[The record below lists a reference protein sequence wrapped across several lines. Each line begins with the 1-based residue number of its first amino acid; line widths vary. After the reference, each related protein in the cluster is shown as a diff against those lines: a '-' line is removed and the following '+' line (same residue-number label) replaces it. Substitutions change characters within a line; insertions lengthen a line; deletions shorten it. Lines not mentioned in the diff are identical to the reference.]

1 MIKDAHGNNPTKGI
15 WLRFLVLIPIVI
27 AMIIISQ
34 AYIRSKCATYDA
46 WTPVYMEGNYSDLS
60 LEDVKCEH
68 AGVVEPVSV
77 QRGANGAACV
87 TFKALSDG
95 ETMVSFGN
103 AQKGP
108 KDEVWWDF
116 RVTQGA
122 IIEGGVNFSGWESVH
137 ICVCVFIAICAV
149 LFASVVVRLWRA
161 SWYGYEMV
169 AGGGGFVFFA
179 FQSAFFI
186 LLYLRG
192 SYLEFA
198 DIAYDITNM
207 VSWFVYLTFLPMGIL
222 AVLVSISNIWLIRH
236 EGMRP
241 VNLLGIA
248 VSVVYAIV
256 IFLWFHWWYMGADL
270 PLSFEILQV
279 VDSVLAVGITFGECL
294 LLSTI
299 ACAWLASLHVPR
311 HGMDYLVVL
320 GCGIRSDG
328 TPSPLLAGRVD
339 RALAFDQE
347 RIGAGD
353 ESATFVPSGGQGP
366 DEVMSEAQSMK
377 DYLLKKGVD
386 SNRVVMEG
394 KSSTTQ
400 ENMAFSRKV
409 IEDHAGMNADELSI
423 AFSTTNY
430 HVFRGYVCAHQ
441 AGMVVEGMAS
451 KTKAYFW
458 PNAFLREFAGLLVTQ
473 WKGILQTFLIIAVVY
488 AFAEYILIL
497 S

>member
-1 MIKDAHGNNPTKGI
+1 MTKSVHGSNPAKGI
-15 WLRFLVLIPIVI
+15 WLRFLVLVPIVL
-27 AMIIISQ
+27 AMLLASW
-34 AYIRSKCATYDA
+34 AYIQSKCATYDA
-46 WTPVYMEGNYSDLS
+46 WTPVNMKGNYSSLS
-60 LEDVKCEH
+60 INDIKVETE
-68 AGVVEPVSV
+68 GIVEPVSV
-77 QRGANGAACV
+77 RSGANGAACV

-103 AQKGP
+103 AQKGAN
-108 KDEVWWDF
+108 DEVWWHF
-116 RVTQGA
+116 RVTNGA
-122 IIEGGVNFSGWESVH
+122 VIEGEVNFSGWESIHV
-137 ICVCVFIAICAV
+137 CVCIFLGICAV

-179 FQSAFFI
+179 FQSVFFI

-198 DIAYDITNM
+198 DIVYDITNM
-207 VSWFVYLTFLPMGIL
+207 VSWFAYITVLPMGIL
-222 AVLVSISNIWLIRH
+222 ALLVSISNIWLIRH

-248 VSVVYAIV
+248 VSVLYAAV
-256 IFLWFHWWYMGADL
+256 MFLWFHWWNMGADL
-270 PLSFEILQV
+270 PLSLEMLQM

-299 ACAWLASLHVPR
+299 VCAWLASRHVPH
-311 HGMDYLVVL
+311 HGVDYLVVL

-339 RALAFDQE
+339 RALAFDQGRVE
-347 RIGAGD
+347 AGD
-353 ESATFVPSGGQGP
+353 APAVFVPSGGQGP
-366 DEVMSEAQSMK
+366 DEVMSEAQSMR
-377 DYLLKKGVD
+377 DYLVKKGIHP
-386 SNRVVMEG
+386 SRVALEDE
-394 KSSTTQ
+394 SSTTR
-400 ENMAFSRKV
+400 ENMVFSRKV
-409 IEDHAGMNADELSI
+409 IEDHAGASVDELSI

-441 AGMVVEGMAS
+441 AGMVAEGMGS

-458 PNAFLREFAGLLVTQ
+458 PNAFLREFVGLLVTQ
-473 WKGILQTFLIIAVVY
+473 WKGILQTFIIIALVY
-488 AFAEYILIL
+488 AFAEYILVL